1 VILRS
6 TVFVLLAALTVAG
19 CGRAPGTPD
28 DVMSRERF
36 IEANVALRQIDRT
49 DPAADSLRAVVM
61 QERDIGE
68 GDLERF
74 VQARDS
80 RPGELAAIWQ
90 EIHERLAEAQLPP
103 EPITDV
109 DGASEALPSDEA
121 SSVAPPTPVTD
132 SDAVSPR
139 PPTSRPERAT
149 RIGPLPVP
157 DTIQ

>member
-1 VILRS
+1 
-6 TVFVLLAALTVAG
+6 
-19 CGRAPGTPD
+19 
-28 DVMSRERF
+28 MSRERF

-61 QERDIGE
+61 QEREIGE

-103 EPITDV
+103 EAITDV
-109 DGASEALPSDEA
+109 DGDSEPLPAEDAAS
-121 SSVAPPTPVTD
+121 VTPPTPGTD
-132 SDAVSPR
+132 SDAAASRLPA
-139 PPTSRPERAT
+139 SRPERAT
-149 RIGPLPVP
+149 RIGPLPLP